1 MKKLIPLFLFT
12 PLLCLFGSPFGDITV
27 NDLEKAIK
35 EKKVAILDV
44 NGAGSYR
51 RGHVPGAIEFSANQ
65 SNLASLLPKDK
76 STLEQ
81 IEKYE
86 QIRRAHMF
94 FRLNGFDSVEG

>member
-51 RGHVPGAIEFSANQ
+51 RGMFPEPLS
-65 SNLASLLPKDK
+65 SLLINPTWHPCYPKINQLLWLHIAGDQVAVP
-76 STLEQ
+76 T
-81 IEKYE
+81 
-86 QIRRAHMF
+86 
-94 FRLNGFDSVEG
+94 